1 MSSSLT
7 DKCRTNWGLLLVLAL
22 ACLIRVYYL
31 LEYQSLP
38 DWDMLTVDNNY
49 HHHWALS
56 IAGGDILGDTTY
68 FRAPFYVFC
77 LSFLYWLFGA
87 SLWVGRIFGM
97 TLGLGSIVVTCLLT
111 RPLFGR
117 KVALVAAVLQAV
129 NPVMIYF
136 EGELLLDP
144 LFMLLLQLAVYR
156 LVHWLDGHRPSD
168 AFWTGLFLALASITR
183 PTALMFIVIIPLSV
197 LLFKR
202 PEKRL
207 AVQFM
212 SFLLPLVVI
221 VGAVFVRNLA
231 VAGDPVIVASQ
242 GGINFYIGNNPDA
255 DGLSA
260 ALPEPLGHN
269 WKVQDISY
277 VAQKETGE
285 KLLPGQV
292 SAFWTS
298 RAMEWIAGQPGQ
310 FLSLY
315 GKKLYHNFSNR
326 EISNNRS
333 LAAFFAKMPIL
344 KYSPVTFGLLLS
356 LAVVGLMA
364 GWRSRFE
371 TKLLLLLMAAYLAAS
386 SLFFFNSRFRLPLL
400 PFYVTLAANGLW
412 FLARAVA
419 TRPRA
424 VITPALIGAV
434 TAVFSFYP
442 VIPLPEGQITMRL
455 MTEGLYAYTE
465 GRYGQALSDF
475 RSALA
480 AEPSFPEINLNVGAC
495 HFRLGHQDS
504 AYYYFNRE
512 KQLHP
517 GRHKA
522 YTNIASLLLLNGR
535 YREAVAEVSLAL
547 QRRPYDIQSHMI
559 RLRAAA
565 AQPEI
570 TGDSLL
576 GLVFDAVDKAGN
588 DIFLLDDAAA
598 LFSQRGDQ
606 ARAESVLLIARNAAP
621 PPIETDDAAFER
633 HFRNSRENWKKERA
647 KTFYQLGYIAGLD
660 GRFDESLDF
669 SRRAIDGD
677 PDLVGAYVNLA
688 SGFMSTGRFSEADS
702 ILTIATEKFPDDEQI
717 RWMLNSLDR

>member
-1 MSSSLT
+1 MPTSLT
-7 DKCRTNWGLLLVLAL
+7 DKCRANWGLLLVLLL
-22 ACLIRVYYL
+22 ACLIRIYYL
-31 LEYQSLP
+31 LEYSSLP
-38 DWDMLTVDNNY
+38 DWDMLTVDNYY

-56 IAGGDILGDTTY
+56 IAGGDVLGDTTY

-77 LSFLYWLFGA
+77 LGFLYWLFGA

-97 TLGLGSIVVTCLLT
+97 TIGLGSIALTYLLT
-111 RPLFGR
+111 RHLFGR
-117 KVALVAAVLQAV
+117 KVALVAAVLQTI
-129 NPVMIYF
+129 NPVVIYF

-144 LFMLLLQLAVYR
+144 LFMFLVQLAVYR
-156 LVHWLDGHRPSD
+156 LLHWLDKHRPSD
-168 AFWTGLFLALASITR
+168 ALWTGLFLALASITR
-183 PTALMFIVIIPLSV
+183 PTALVFVVIIPLIV
-197 LLFKR
+197 LLYKR
-202 PEKRL
+202 PQKRL
-207 AVQFM
+207 TAQLTG
-212 SFLLPLVVI
+212 FLLPLIVI

-231 VAGDPVIVASQ
+231 IAGDPVIIASQ
-242 GGINFYIGNNPDA
+242 GGINLYIGNNPDA

-269 WKVQDISY
+269 WKVQGITF

-285 KLLPGQV
+285 KLRPGQV
-292 SAFWTS
+292 STFWTT
-298 RAMEWIAGQPGQ
+298 RAFDWIAGQPGQ
-310 FLSLY
+310 FLVLY
-315 GKKLYHNFSNR
+315 GEKLYHNFSNR
-326 EISNNRS
+326 EISNNRA
-333 LAAFFAKMPIL
+333 LAAFFEKISVL
-344 KYSPVTFGLLLS
+344 KYNPVTFGLLLA
-356 LAVVGLMA
+356 LAVVGLIA

-371 TKLLLLLMAAYLAAS
+371 TKLVLLLMAIYLAAS

-400 PFYVTLAANGLW
+400 PLYATLAANGLW
-412 FLARAVA
+412 FLVRTV
-419 TRPRA
+419 TTNPRA
-424 VITPALIGAV
+424 VITPAVIGVVA
-434 TAVFSFYP
+434 AAFSFYP
-442 VIPLPEGQITMRL
+442 LIPLPKGQVTL
-455 MTEGLYAYTE
+455 PSMTEGLYAYAE

-475 RSALA
+475 RKAMA
-480 AEPSFPEINLNVGAC
+480 VEPSFPEMNLNAGAC
-495 HFRLGHQDS
+495 HFRLGQEDS

-547 QRRPYDIQSHMI
+547 ERRPYDIQSHMI
-559 RLRAAA
+559 RLRACA

-576 GLVFDAVDKAGN
+576 ELVFDAVDEAGN
-588 DIFLLDDAAA
+588 DIFLLNDAAA

-606 ARAESVLLIARNAAP
+606 ARAESVLLMAGNATP
-621 PPIETDDAAFER
+621 PPVETDDAAFER
-633 HFRNSRENWKKERA
+633 HFRNSRENWTKEKA

-669 SRRAIDGD
+669 SRRAIDSD

-688 SGFMSTGRFSEADS
+688 SGFMSTGRFSQADS
-702 ILTIATEKFPDDEQI
+702 ILTIAIGRFPDNEQI